1 MPDILNPSSTEPVTA
16 AQLKQVADEAYE
28 KYPGS
33 CSHAVWHVI
42 KRYIPDQEY
51 RTANSLVAFLKA
63 DKRWK
68 ETPVSELAERASR
81 GELIVGGL
89 VTQPNGHVIVVYPGA
104 AKPAGGYAYTSGG
117 KSQTMRARGMYPLA
131 MSTSLG
137 GWAGAKSKGD
147 KTIWDPWANDGKFA
161 EVVFWRLDTGAAK

>member
-1 MPDILNPSSTEPVTA
+1 MPDILNPSATEPVTA

-63 DKRWK
+63 DKRWR
-68 ETPVSELAERASR
+68 ETPVS
-81 GELIVGGL
+81 
-89 VTQPNGHVIVVYPGA
+89 QPNGHVIVVYPGA

-161 EVVFWRLDTGAAK
+161 EVVFWRLDIGAAK